1 LDEGYQRS
9 QGGRLLTL
17 IDLLKVKEEF
27 EEINRRYRN
36 THTLQSRLELVERVK
51 NLMLMI
57 KDFEPDVGDSVLK

>member
-1 LDEGYQRS
+1 M
-9 QGGRLLTL
+9 TL